1 MSRRLRKLINDPKHW
16 RERATAMRAVA
27 ARVTDP
33 KVKASTNG
41 AADGYRRRRE
51 RRSLVSATHPKIE
64 REGSGHRHSAAFV
77 APNFFSNVGVGG
89 GSKVFFSSTT
99 GCSISRGTSQSADT
113 VGVRISFYGNLVV

>member
-41 AADGYRRRRE
+41 AADGYDGVAQQEEARAA
-51 RRSLVSATHPKIE
+51 VSRK
-64 REGSGHRHSAAFV
+64 RH
-77 APNFFSNVGVGG
+77 APEN
-89 GSKVFFSSTT
+89 
-99 GCSISRGTSQSADT
+99 
-113 VGVRISFYGNLVV
+113 